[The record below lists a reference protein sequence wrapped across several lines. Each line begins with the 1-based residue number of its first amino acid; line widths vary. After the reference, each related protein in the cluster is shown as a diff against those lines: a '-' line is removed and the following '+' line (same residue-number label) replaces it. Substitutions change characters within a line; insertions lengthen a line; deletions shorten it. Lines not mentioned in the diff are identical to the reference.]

1 MIALLIPIVARMGV
15 PARVQRIAAWLL
27 VLVIIALVAIAIGA
41 WWRSTL
47 RQERDEA
54 VRLDRQDVAA
64 EAANRVMEAT
74 AEADR
79 NLIAAQEVADR
90 NSKEL
95 QHEVDTKGGDAAA
108 GPAVTGV
115 LERMRQQA
123 ARGDR

>member
-15 PARVQRIAAWLL
+15 PERVQRVAAWLL
-27 VLVIIALVAIAIGA
+27 VLVIFALVAIAIGA

-47 RQERDEA
+47 RSERNEA

-64 EAANRVMEAT
+64 EAANRVIEAT

-79 NLIAAQEVADR
+79 NLIASQEVADR

-108 GPAVTGV
+108 GPAVSGV

>member
-1 MIALLIPIVARMGV
+1 MIGLLIPVVARMGV
-15 PARVQRIAAWLL
+15 PSRVQRVAAWMLLLVVVVLLVIAA
-27 VLVIIALVAIAIGA
+27 GA

-79 NLIAAQEVADR
+79 NLIAAQEVANR

-108 GPAVTGV
+108 GPAVSGV